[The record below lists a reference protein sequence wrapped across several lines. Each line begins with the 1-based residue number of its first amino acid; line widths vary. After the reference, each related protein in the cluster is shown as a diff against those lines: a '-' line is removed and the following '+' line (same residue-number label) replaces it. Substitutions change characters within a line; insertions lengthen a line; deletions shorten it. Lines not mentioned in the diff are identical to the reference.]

1 VKGEK
6 ILENNSQEY
15 VTNPVRKPVLNLV
28 PYRRLK
34 MDRQIVGL
42 LIFIAVIVI
51 VMSFVSNR
59 FLTYSNLMSVLEQST
74 FLMIVAFGMTFVLTV
89 GGIDLSVGSIVGISG
104 GMTAFMLQNGVN
116 IVVAILSGLLLGG
129 VIGIINGLLI
139 TKLRITP
146 FIATLAMMVILR
158 GTLYV
163 WTQSMPFGNFM
174 QGGFDFLG
182 QGRILSIQFPV
193 IVAVLL
199 FAFLLFLYRRMRFGR
214 HIQALGSSEESVRVS
229 GIHADKLH
237 IKVYALSGVIAA
249 LVGILLAS
257 HLTYVGPDMGTNY
270 ELMAIAA
277 VIIGGTSLAGGEG
290 TLTGTALGVIILFLI
305 ENILN
310 LLNVDPSWETLVI
323 GVIILVA
330 VSVNY
335 WVGLFQG
342 KHVKST

>member
-1 VKGEK
+1 
-6 ILENNSQEY
+6 
-15 VTNPVRKPVLNLV
+15 
-28 PYRRLK
+28 
-34 MDRQIVGL
+34 
-42 LIFIAVIVI
+42 
-51 VMSFVSNR
+51 MSFVSNR
-59 FLTYSNLMSVLEQST
+59 FLTYTNLLNVLEQSA
-74 FLMIVAFGMTFVLTV
+74 FLMIVAFGMTFVLTI

-104 GMTAFMLQNGVN
+104 GMTAFMLQNDVN
-116 IVVAILSGLLLGG
+116 IIIAILAGLLLGG

-163 WTQSMPFGNFM
+163 WTQSMPFSDFM

-182 QGRILSIQFPV
+182 QGRILGVQFPV
-193 IVAVLL
+193 IVAVVL
-199 FAFLLFLYRRMRFGR
+199 FALFLFLYLRMRFGR

-229 GIHADKLH
+229 GINANKLH

-249 LVGILLAS
+249 LAGILLAS

-270 ELMAIAA
+270 ELMAIAS

-290 TLTGTALGVIILFLI
+290 SLTGTALGVIMLFLI

-330 VSVNY
+330 VSVNF
-335 WVGLFQG
+335 WVGLFRG